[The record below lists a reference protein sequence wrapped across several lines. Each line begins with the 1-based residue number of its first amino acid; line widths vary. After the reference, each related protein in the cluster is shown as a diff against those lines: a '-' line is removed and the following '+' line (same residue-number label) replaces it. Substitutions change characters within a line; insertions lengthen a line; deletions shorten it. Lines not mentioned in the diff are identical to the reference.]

1 MKRTIA
7 TMSACLVLLFGA
19 ACAHV
24 VYPVTTGSH
33 AVPGPDTKPIKSVVV
48 WSNDAGVGNTLISIF
63 QKFDVVVVE
72 REQLQQV
79 FKEQQIRLTHTS
91 DDDADILRVGKL
103 IGADRVVF
111 AEASNREA
119 RVSSASVDKYGGEY
133 SSQVVY
139 HLRVAVRAVEV
150 ETGKIRWSGTAVNAG
165 AVNNPEASLNALAMF
180 AVFRAICPVEKGYVW
195 VELSAES
202 EKEGCTIH
210 GKRVIFSER
219 KEEVKSIW

>member
-1 MKRTIA
+1 MKRKIA
-7 TMSACLVLLFGA
+7 TMGACLVLLFGV

-24 VYPVTTGSH
+24 VYPVSTGSH
-33 AVPGPDTKPIKSVVV
+33 AVPGPDTKPVKSVVV

-63 QKFDVVVVE
+63 QKLNVVVVE
-72 REQLQQV
+72 RAQLQQV
-79 FKEQQIRLTHTS
+79 FKEQQIRLTHTA

-111 AEASNREA
+111 AETSDREA
-119 RVSSASVDKYGGEY
+119 RVTSASVDKYGGEY

-150 ETGKIRWSGTAVNAG
+150 ETGKIRWSGTAANAR
-165 AVNNPEASLNALAMF
+165 AVNNPEDSLTALAIV
-180 AVFRAICPVEKGYVW
+180 AVARAICPVEKGYVW

-202 EKEGCTIH
+202 EKTGCTLH
-210 GKRVIFSER
+210 GKRVNFSER
-219 KEEVKSIW
+219 KEDINSIW

>member
-19 ACAHV
+19 ACGHV
-24 VYPVTTGSH
+24 VYPVSTGSH
-33 AVPGPDTKPIKSVVV
+33 AVPVADTKPVKSVVV

-72 REQLQQV
+72 RAQLQQV

-103 IGADRVVF
+103 IGADRIVF

-119 RVSSASVDKYGGEY
+119 PFSSASVNMYGGA
-133 SSQVVY
+133 SSSGVVY

-150 ETGKIRWSGTAVNAG
+150 ETGKIRWSGTAVNAS
-165 AVNNPEASLNALAMF
+165 AVNNPEDSLTLLATV
-180 AVFRAICPVEKGYVW
+180 AIIRAICPVEKGYVW
-195 VELSAES
+195 VELSAYS
-202 EKEGCTIH
+202 EKTGCTKD
-210 GKRVIFSER
+210 GKRVKLSER
-219 KEEVKSIW
+219 KEDVNFIW

>member
-1 MKRTIA
+1 
-7 TMSACLVLLFGA
+7 MSACLVLLFGA
-19 ACAHV
+19 ACAHHV

-48 WSNDAGVGNTLISIF
+48 WSNDAGVGNQLFSIF
-63 QKFDVVVVE
+63 QKFDIVVVE
-72 REQLQQV
+72 RAQLQQV

-91 DDDADILRVGKL
+91 DDDADLLRVGKL

-111 AEASNREA
+111 AEASNHESPF
-119 RVSSASVDKYGGEY
+119 SSASVNRYGGT
-133 SSQVVY
+133 SSSGVVY

-150 ETGKIRWSGTAVNAG
+150 ETGKIRWSGTAVNAA
-165 AVNNPEASLNALAMF
+165 AVNNPEVSLNALAMF

-195 VELSAES
+195 VELSGES

>member
-1 MKRTIA
+1 MNRITA
-7 TMSACLVLLFGA
+7 TMSVYLVLLFGT

-33 AVPGPDTKPIKSVVV
+33 AVPGPDTKPVKSVVV
-48 WSNDAGVGNTLISIF
+48 WSNDAGVGNTLISIL

-72 REQLQQV
+72 RAQLQQV

-119 RVSSASVDKYGGEY
+119 RFSSASVNRYGGE
-133 SSQVVY
+133 SSTGVVY
-139 HLRVAVRAVEV
+139 HLRVAVRGVEV
-150 ETGKIRWSGTAVNAG
+150 ETGKIRWSGTASFPS
-165 AVNNPEASLNALAMF
+165 AVNNPEQGLTALATV
-180 AVFRAICPVEKGYVW
+180 ALVRAICPEEKGYVW
-195 VELSAES
+195 VEHSTNS
-202 EKEGCTIH
+202 ETYGCTKD
-210 GKRVIFSER
+210 GKPGKLSER